1 MLMLRHFVG
10 REIKLPELSKQEEE
24 IVFKLYVNVLNI
36 FLVVICGQWIRIWL
50 SNHFYV

>member
-24 IVFKLYVNVLNI
+24 IIFELYVNVLNI
-36 FLVVICGQWIRIWL
+36 FMVVICGKSLTVQP
-50 SNHFYV
+50 